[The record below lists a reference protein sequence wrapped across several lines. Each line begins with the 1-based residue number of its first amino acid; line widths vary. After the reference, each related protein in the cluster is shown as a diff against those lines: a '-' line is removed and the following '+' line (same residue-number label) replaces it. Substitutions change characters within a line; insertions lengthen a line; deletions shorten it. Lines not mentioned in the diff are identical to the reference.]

1 MRDLEQFRLINQF
14 ELNIIDS
21 SISKLNPKLHD
32 FLIQN
37 FNKIY
42 VSLADLSSKV
52 NYPSIFLISDELQSS
67 INHLKYN
74 RDLIAAGL
82 YLGFLRKS
90 EFYLSLEGADYFYHN
105 GLIPKN
111 RLIIINNKG
120 EKSTLYGNNITKEM
134 VIQFPENIQIG
145 DVYLIINELNE
156 FLAISIAK
164 VDSTTL
170 PILKPKDVIAQ
181 NLVDKGIYLREKQ

>member
-21 SISKLNPKLHD
+21 AISKLNPKLHD

-37 FNKIY
+37 FNNIY
-42 VSLADLSSKV
+42 ISLADLSSKV
-52 NYPSIFLISDELQSS
+52 NYPSIFLISDDLQSS

-90 EFYLSLEGADYFYHN
+90 KFYLSLEGADYFYHN
-105 GLIPKN
+105 SLISKN
-111 RLIIINNKG
+111 RFIVINNKG
-120 EKSTLYGNNITKEM
+120 EKSILYGNDVTKDM
-134 VIQFPENIQIG
+134 IIQFPENIQKDNIF
-145 DVYLIINELNE
+145 LIINELNE
-156 FLAISIAK
+156 LLAISITK
-164 VDSTTL
+164 VDSTML
-170 PILKPKDVIAQ
+170 PNLKLKDVIAQ